1 MTTSATIPEAIVS
14 RWSRP
19 AISSQCGRGIEN
31 HSRTYGSDVKLRAAT
46 ENHAQPMTRFARL
59 ARSGSVRRSQRPK
72 AMPRT
77 AMMQKATNA
86 A

>member
-1 MTTSATIPEAIVS
+1 MPEAMVR
-14 RWSRP
+14 RWRSP
-19 AISSQCGRGIEN
+19 AISSQCGRGMEN
-31 HSRTYGSDVKLRAAT
+31 HSRTYGRDVNERAAT
-46 ENHAQPMTRFARL
+46 ENQAQPMTRFARL

-77 AMMQKATNA
+77 AMMQKAANA

>member
-1 MTTSATIPEAIVS
+1 MTTSATMPEAIVR

-19 AISSQCGRGIEN
+19 AISSHCGRGTPH
-31 HSRTYGSDVKLRAAT
+31 HSRTYGSDVNVRTVT
-46 ENHAQPMTRFARL
+46 ENQAQPMTVL
-59 ARSGSVRRSQRPK
+59 ARRAREGSVRRSQRPK

-86 A
+86 E

>member
-1 MTTSATIPEAIVS
+1 MTTSATMPEAIVS

-19 AISSQCGRGIEN
+19 AISSHCGRPMPN
-31 HSRTYGSDVKLRAAT
+31 HSRTYGADVNESAAI
-46 ENHAQPMTRFARL
+46 ENQAQPTTVFARR
-59 ARSGSVRRSQRPK
+59 ARSGSRRRSQRPK
-72 AMPRT
+72 AMPRP